1 MDVIVYYINIAL
13 TQIMTKFNIG
23 KPSKH
28 NLCNENEQTRKQI
41 KRTKEAKQRDN
52 LVISKFKS
60 DLKTLEDLQ
69 KQIEENKK
77 NDRSKLGTV

>member
-1 MDVIVYYINIAL
+1 MDMIVYYINIAL

-52 LVISKFKS
+52 LGIIST
-60 DLKTLEDLQ
+60 TLQIYRNKQ
-69 KQIEENKK
+69 KQIEENKIMME
-77 NDRSKLGTV
+77 V